1 MKAPMIRL
9 IFPFILGII
18 LGSMFPFG
26 NALALGVACGVL
38 LCAMFYLA
46 YFRLKQTLWYPFV
59 FFLSFALAGFS
70 LASLDSPQR
79 NPDDFS
85 HFVGEDNWLEVVVKE
100 MPTQSTN
107 TMKAMVEVTRIGDS
121 AGWHESSGKMMVFF
135 RKDSLAYG
143 LHYGDRL
150 LVRGSP
156 HEVSAPQNPYQ
167 FDYRK
172 YLERKGICHQLYLTS
187 EQYRVLE
194 SSSEHG
200 IHALAYR
207 LRAKMIDIIKNS
219 GLSEKEQGIAS
230 ALLLGWDEDID
241 AETLQS
247 FSNAGIA
254 HFLSVSGLHLG
265 IIFLFIGY
273 LLFWLG
279 NTRRSRIIKGCI
291 QLAVLWFFAMM
302 TGLAPSI
309 LRAAT
314 MFSLISIG
322 EMFFTRASFYNNIA
336 SSAFFLLCF
345 NPFMLFDVG
354 FQLSYLG
361 VLGIVILQPGIKNLI
376 AIPTGLDFVK
386 ILQNSWNKDVTSKIA
401 RFFVR
406 LLQYVTNAVLWIL
419 AKVWELSCV
428 SIAAQ
433 IVTLPL
439 TFYYFHQFPVYFLI
453 ANVSIIPFAGFLLAT
468 VIFVVAFSW
477 VPVVGAWIVKLLS
490 LEMSAMTWVISFV
503 EKLPNSTFSDF
514 YFDEAMMLLT
524 ALFILGYAIAFVRR
538 KKWALFSAMAL
549 SIVFVAYVGQVAY
562 AKSGQRKWIAY
573 STRNHLV
580 MEFVNGNTSYL
591 VSDSAVISDPKTVE
605 FSTQGYQLRNQTEK
619 RVNVILH
626 DTYKDS
632 AFFLQDKFGA
642 FGNEKF
648 VIVTPE
654 NCKTK
659 SKFVPTVDYL
669 ILSGNPRIKNIAD
682 MQNKYRF
689 GKVIIA
695 SDNSRY
701 RAGKWQAQCDS
712 LKIACHNIV
721 ADGAFEKRI
730 KY

>member
-1 MKAPMIRL
+1 MSAPMIRL
-9 IFPFILGII
+9 IFPFILGIV
-18 LGSMFPFG
+18 LGSLFPCTSP
-26 NALALGVACGVL
+26 LMLGIACGVL
-38 LCAMFYLA
+38 LCAMFYLS
-46 YFRLKQTLWYPFV
+46 YFRLKQTLWYPIV
-59 FFLSFALAGFS
+59 FFLSFSLVGFS

-79 NPDDFS
+79 NPDNFAYS
-85 HFVGEDNWLEVVVKE
+85 AMEYNWMEVVVKE
-100 MPTQSTN
+100 MPAQSVN
-107 TMKAMVEVTRIGDS
+107 TVKSMVDVVRIEDS
-121 AGWHESSGKMMVFF
+121 LGWHRSSGKLMVFF
-135 RKDSLAYG
+135 QKDSLSRQ

-150 LVRGSP
+150 LVYGSL
-156 HEVSAPQNPYQ
+156 HEVAAPQNPYQ

-172 YLERKGICHQLYLTS
+172 YLERKGIRHQLYVTS
-187 EQYRVLE
+187 EQYRVME
-194 SSSEHG
+194 QSSEHTV
-200 IHALAYR
+200 HALAYK
-207 LRAKMIDIIKNS
+207 LRAKMINIIKNS

-273 LLFWLG
+273 LLFWMG
-279 NTRRSRIIKGCI
+279 NTRKSRIIKGCV
-291 QLAVLWFFAMM
+291 QLVVLWFFAMM

-322 EMFFTRASFYNNIA
+322 EMFFSRASFYNNIA

-361 VLGIVILQPGIKNLI
+361 VLGIVVLQPVIRNLI
-376 AIPTGLDFVK
+376 TIPEKLDFVK
-386 ILQNSWNKDVTSKIA
+386 ILQKNRNRELKSRTA
-401 RFFVR
+401 TFFVR
-406 LLQYVTNAVLWIL
+406 SMQHLTNAVLWIL
-419 AKVWELSCV
+419 AKIWELSCV

-477 VPVVGAWIVKLLS
+477 IPVVGAWIVKLLS
-490 LEMSAMTWVISFV
+490 LEMSAMNVVISFV
-503 EKLPNSTFSDF
+503 EKLPHSTFSGF
-514 YFDEAMMLLT
+514 YFDEVMMVLA
-524 ALFILGYAIAFVRR
+524 ALFILGYAMAFVKR
-538 KKWALFSAMAL
+538 KKWALFSAVCV
-549 SIVFVAYVGQVAY
+549 SILFVVYTGQVAY
-562 AKSGQRKWIAY
+562 AKSGQQKWIAY

-580 MEFVNGNTSYL
+580 MEFVSGNTSYF
-591 VSDSAVISDPKTVE
+591 VSDSAVLSDPKTVE
-605 FSTQGYQLRNQTEK
+605 FSTQGYQRNNQTSN
-619 RVNVILH
+619 RIGILMNG
-626 DTYKDS
+626 TYRDS
-632 AFFLQDKFGA
+632 SFFIRDNFGA
-642 FGNEKF
+642 FGNERF
-648 VIVTPE
+648 LLVTPE
-654 NCKTK
+654 NCKIR
-659 SKFVPTVDYL
+659 SAFVPTVDYL

-701 RAGKWQAQCDS
+701 RAEMWQAQCDS
-712 LKIACHNIV
+712 LKIDCHNIV